1 MTWTI
6 SFLLSIH
13 LLLALGQWGGAG
25 VYITTWIIMICTYW
39 VMCLNIQPSYFHF
52 YSFKGPCPDY
62 FHCYCF
68 NVTCNCNLQLEKT
81 AQWESLLLI
90 RDFCVWHL
98 HTMVVRDWG
107 RDCLEKP
114 TMCPL
119 WYSCKFHY
127 AQTDMPFPSQHTMT
141 AHLSVVNRLFSCHC
155 PHHHCRNIIINLN
168 IVNRS
173 YHSQCHMIIEICIFI
188 ILILIAN

>member
-1 MTWTI
+1 MLTAYKSCLTSKIMTWTI

-90 RDFCVWHL
+90 RDLCVWHL

-107 RDCLEKP
+107 ETVWRSPQCVRCGILVNSITLKLICHFHP
-114 TMCPL
+114 NTL
-119 WYSCKFHY
+119 W
-127 AQTDMPFPSQHTMT
+127 Q
-141 AHLSVVNRLFSCHC
+141 L
-155 PHHHCRNIIINLN
+155 
-168 IVNRS
+168 
-173 YHSQCHMIIEICIFI
+173 IFQ
-188 ILILIAN
+188 L